1 MMKANETENVIKNI
15 IRDIIRECASRG
27 VNVTENC
34 AAYVVRSTK
43 NNTEIV
49 PPCYYILVC
58 HSLRNHSVKYLI
70 IPLRDSPKTVVH
82 NMQQCGQNCLQ
93 ENAVSK
99 LTRFF
104 NYQCWTR

>member
-43 NNTEIV
+43 TNT
-49 PPCYYILVC
+49 
-58 HSLRNHSVKYLI
+58 
-70 IPLRDSPKTVVH
+70 
-82 NMQQCGQNCLQ
+82 
-93 ENAVSK
+93 
-99 LTRFF
+99 
-104 NYQCWTR
+104 